1 MDQRRALLDSNALV
15 REGFG
20 TSSAFKHLLR
30 EAKDGRIEV
39 MVPETAVAE
48 AVFVYRRRLFDAR
61 EVLQALPPL
70 LRAAERNPVP
80 LERQGLVS
88 QMEQTL
94 RRRLEEGGVNIE
106 AAPNI
111 DADEIV
117 RRIHARHKPTK
128 PLSQSGDG
136 QELPEQGEGFRDQL
150 IWEQVRAAAERGPLI
165 FVTDNTRDFGR
176 RKSRKDGRAELHPDL
191 VEDLAKDKSSGRSD
205 GEVELVLDIP
215 SLVRHY
221 LQDEDVMAETARL
234 LDQGAG
240 DLLRDEVM
248 ERLARGEI
256 PVAEYVPD
264 LAIIGDV
271 EEATLTSLSR
281 DLDVQL
287 EDSYLES
294 AEGEPRVYGVSAQV
308 VGDGDVD
315 WLVSGPTSWDLEEF
329 FGYVDG
335 DSTGGGFIA
344 DVCSSRVEVSVSGL
358 YSPSEGSWLSVEVES
373 VQQIE
378 EERLQR
384 AEEHAEREFAREQR
398 LGLAP
403 SDEEL
408 LEEDARLGGNNKEAW
423 RPRKR
428 AKG

>member
-1 MDQRRALLDSNALV
+1 MDWRRALLDSNAII

-20 TSSAFKHLLR
+20 TSSAFRHLLR
-30 EAKDGRIEV
+30 EARDGRIEV
-39 MVPETAVAE
+39 IVPETVVAE

-61 EVLQALPPL
+61 QLLQVLPPL
-70 LRAAERNPVP
+70 LRAAERDPIP
-80 LERQGLVS
+80 LERQILVS

-94 RRRLEEGGVNIE
+94 RRRLKDGGVIVE

-128 PLSQSGDG
+128 PLSQSMDG

-150 IWEQVRAAAERGPLI
+150 IWEHVRAAAERGPLI
-165 FVTDNTRDFGR
+165 FVTDNTRDFAR
-176 RKSRKDGRAELHPDL
+176 RKSRGDGRAELHSDL
-191 VEDLAKDKSSGRSD
+191 FEDLAKDKDSGRSD
-205 GEVELVLDIP
+205 GEVELILDIP
-215 SLVRHY
+215 SLVRHH
-221 LQDEDVMAETARL
+221 LQDEDVMAETAQL

-264 LAIIGDV
+264 LAIAGDV

-281 DLDVQL
+281 DLDVHL

-294 AEGEPRVYGVSAQV
+294 AEGEPRVYGVSARV
-308 VGDGDVD
+308 IGDGDVD
-315 WLVSGPTSWDLEEF
+315 WLVSGPTPWDLEEF
-329 FGYVDG
+329 SGYVDG

-358 YSPSEGSWLSVEVES
+358 YSPSEGSWLSIDVES
-373 VQQIE
+373 VQQVE
-378 EERLQR
+378 QERLRR
-384 AEEHAEREFAREQR
+384 AEEHAEAEFAREQR

-403 SDEEL
+403 SDEEI
-408 LEEDARLGGNNKEAW
+408 LEEDARFGGNGKEGW
-423 RPRKR
+423 LPQKR
-428 AKG
+428 VDG